1 MGEKESIQDAVV
13 RIADCLERIE
23 KALPGCSQEALS
35 GIVEAEIK
43 RVFTTFDQAARTPL
57 EYK

>member
-1 MGEKESIQDAVV
+1 MGEKESIQNAVV

-35 GIVEAEIK
+35 KIVEREISQM
-43 RVFTTFDQAARTPL
+43 FQFAASAHTHV